1 MSLRDI
7 KLLSDLIDNKI
18 NLGLDLDSSLC
29 QEFQKESQ
37 DKNFIFST
45 GIDWIYELFNLQNKF
60 NSNLLNRSINVIG
73 NNKVVNSFIKKF
85 ADNGIRI

>member
-1 MSLRDI
+1 MSRI
-7 KLLSDLIDNKI
+7 S
-18 NLGLDLDSSLC
+18 
-29 QEFQKESQ
+29 KESQ